1 MRTFEKKELEL
12 KEAKARRKSEI
23 KKFIGCLAAAVVMVA
38 VLTVL
43 FGGCKARVQ
52 TVYVDKV
59 KTEYKERVRVDS
71 VYNRDTVNMWLAGDT
86 VFKEVTKWRER
97 WQLRVDSFTRV
108 DSIPYTVEV
117 VKEVNRLTPW
127 QHRQIV
133 GFWIVLGVIAVAVA
147 LKLRGLK

>member
-1 MRTFEKKELEL
+1 MRTFEKRELEL
-12 KEAKARRKSEI
+12 KEAKARRKSDT
-23 KKFIGCLAAAVVMVA
+23 KKFIGCLAAAVVMVS
-38 VLTVL
+38 VLAVL

-133 GFWIVLGVIAVAVA
+133 GFWIALGVIAVAVA
-147 LKLRGLK
+147 LKIKKVV

>member
-1 MRTFEKKELEL
+1 MRKELEL
-12 KEAKARRKSEI
+12 KETKARRKSEI
-23 KKFIGCLAAAVVMVA
+23 KKFIGCLAAAVAMVA
-38 VLTVL
+38 VLAVL

-108 DSIPYTVEV
+108 DSVPYTVEV
-117 VKEVNRLTPW
+117 VKEVNRLTTW

-133 GFWIVLGVIAVAVA
+133 GFWIALGVIAVAVV
-147 LKLRGLK
+147 LKLKRFV